1 MAEMAKY
8 KVENN
13 DLGCG
18 FLSGIFQCSRKSL
31 VHSVPTNVSQNQL
44 KAPDNDDSKKPKESK
59 EVSFVIST
67 NSAKP
72 SSNQEV
78 KHIRKLSFDHPRPS
92 STGTH
97 QKVLPGRRSSDA
109 GRSSTSSNGSRQLK
123 VYVAPLDKKIQRAST
138 TGSAELSRKIN
149 EHHQA
154 SESKPLVRASSGS
167 VIHSGQVG
175 NLRLQPGISSLLT
188 GNSTPNSTPKCKAAV
203 MGNIVKKNS
212 DDHGVLSFVNKLDPE
227 ALKSMGN
234 EAYKEDRFEEALDFY
249 DRAIALD
256 SNKAAYYSNKSAA
269 LIGLGLLIEA
279 VFECKE
285 AIQIEPSYH
294 KAQYRLATA
303 YLRLGETE
311 KALDHYKL
319 SGPYAYWKD
328 IDQCQTLQKCLSRC
342 IEAQKL
348 QEWNVL
354 LNETQLAMSSGANS
368 APQVFAL
375 QAEALLKLHRHEEA
389 YSTYQKRPNFSI
401 ILCTKFFGMANSAYL
416 LMIGAQVYLAA
427 GRFEDAMAAAQQAA
441 HLNPGHK
448 EIGAVVKRVRT
459 VASARSSGNL
469 LFKASKFTEASVVY
483 SQGLEQDPYNSVLL
497 CNRAACHSKLGHYE
511 KAVED
516 CTAALN
522 LQPCYSKA
530 RLRRADCNAKLER
543 WGASVKDYEMLI
555 RETPGDEE
563 VGKALFESQIQ
574 LKRLHGEDIGDMKF
588 GLNLISIANNERFR
602 HYVTS
607 PGMSVVLFCSK
618 TRQKQVLQS
627 LEQMCKRFPSVN
639 FLKVEVE
646 DHPYLRK
653 LEDVSTIPAFK
664 IYKNGSRVREIPGN
678 QHEILESSIKLYS
691 GSGL

>member
-1 MAEMAKY
+1 MAEMANY
-8 KVENN
+8 KAQEN
-13 DLGCG
+13 D
-18 FLSGIFQCSRKSL
+18 
-31 VHSVPTNVSQNQL
+31 VSKN
-44 KAPDNDDSKKPKESK
+44 PKESK

-67 NSAKP
+67 ISSKP
-72 SSNQEV
+72 SPNQEV
-78 KHIRKLSFDHPRPS
+78 KHTRKPSLEHPRSPV
-92 STGTH
+92 TGTH
-97 QKVLPGRRSSDA
+97 QKVFQGRRSSDD
-109 GRSSTSSNGSRQLK
+109 GRSSTSSDGSRQLK
-123 VYVAPLDKKIQRAST
+123 VFVAPEENKIRRAST
-138 TGSAELSRKIN
+138 TSSVELSRKIN
-149 EHHQA
+149 DHHQA
-154 SESKPLVRASSGS
+154 NESKPLVRASSGS
-167 VIHSGQVG
+167 VIHSGQFG

-188 GNSTPNSTPKCKAAV
+188 SSSTPNSTPKCKAAV

-212 DDHGVLSFVNKLDPE
+212 DDHGVISSVNTLDPE

-234 EAYKEDRFEEALDFY
+234 DAYKENRFEEALALY

-256 SNKAAYYSNKSAA
+256 STKAAYHSNKSAA
-269 LIGLGLLIEA
+269 LICLGRLIEA

-285 AIQIEPSYH
+285 AIHIEPSYY
-294 KAQYRLATA
+294 KAHYRLATA

-319 SGPYAYWKD
+319 SCPYAYSKD
-328 IDQCQTLQKCLSRC
+328 IDECQALQKCLSRC

-354 LNETQLAMSSGANS
+354 LNETQLAISSGANS

-375 QAEALLKLHRHEEA
+375 QAEALLKLHRHEDA
-389 YSTYQKRPNFSI
+389 YSTYQNRPNFSI
-401 ILCTKFFGMANSAYL
+401 ILCTKFFGMENSAYL
-416 LMIGAQVYLAA
+416 LMINAQVYLAA

-441 HLNPGHK
+441 RLNPGHK
-448 EIGAVVKRVRT
+448 EIGTVVKRART

-469 LFKASKFTEASVVY
+469 LFKASKFAEASVVY

-497 CNRAACHSKLGHYE
+497 CNRAACRSKLGQYE

-543 WGASVKDYEMLI
+543 WGASIKDYELLI
-555 RETPGDEE
+555 RKTPGDEE
-563 VGKALFESQIQ
+563 VGKALYEAQMQ
-574 LKRLHGEDIGDMKF
+574 LKRLHGEDTGNMKF
-588 GLNLISIANNERFR
+588 GLNLISIPNNERFR

-618 TRQKQVLQS
+618 STQKQVFQS
-627 LEQMCKRFPSVN
+627 LEQICKRFPSVN

-646 DHPYLRK
+646 DHPYLAK

-664 IYKNGSRVREIPGN
+664 IYKNGSRVKEIPGN
-678 QHEILESSIKLYS
+678 HHELLESSVKLYS